1 LEKSQKS
8 KNEVVF
14 LTKNFVL
21 TSLKIQK
28 KMAKIIFT
36 LDFTFYPVWLC
47 DEGNM
52 YIKGSNIRH

>member
-1 LEKSQKS
+1 MNTQKFWKYCTHWFEDS
-8 KNEVVF
+8 
-14 LTKNFVL
+14 
-21 TSLKIQK
+21 K